1 MWCSINM
8 NKILSALTFSQRLPR
23 NLDQHGNNSSWH
35 WPSKNVWLII
45 IRNECS
51 INMKKILL
59 AMSFSQSLA
68 RNFLKWMRRVSSTRS
83 TWQKTSWPR
92 RSLNGGLVIS
102 KMIALCFE
110 HLLYMW
116 CSINMKKS
124 SWPWRSLNGW
134 LEISWNDCIVFL
146 ALVAWG
152 MTKIHLGLTFS
163 QRLARNLLKWLRCS
177 INVWLRISLEM
188 NECVVFLAIVE
199 HVMFDQHE
207 QKPLGPDVLSTVGS

>member
-1 MWCSINM
+1 M
-8 NKILSALTFSQRLPR
+8 T
-23 NLDQHGNNSSWH
+23 
-35 WPSKNVWLII
+35 
-45 IRNECS
+45 
-51 INMKKILL
+51 
-59 AMSFSQSLA
+59 FSQSLA

-83 TWQKTSWPR
+83 TWQKTSWPWC
-92 RSLNGGLVIS
+92 SLNGELVIS

-146 ALVAWG
+146 ALVDWEWQKFTLAWP
-152 MTKIHLGLTFS
+152 S
-163 QRLARNLLKWLRCS
+163 N
-177 INVWLRISLEM
+177 NVWLEISWNDWDVQSTSGSVSLEM

-207 QKPLGPDVLSTVGS
+207 QNPLGPDVISTVASWMIALYFKSLL